1 MFNPSVH
8 IVILNWNGW
17 QDTVACIS
25 SLQALDYPNYRILV
39 VDNGSTDGSVHEIRR
54 AAPDVTVVST
64 GANLGFAGGNN
75 VGIRSAV
82 EHGADYV
89 WLLNND
95 TVVDKGALSALVE
108 VAESN
113 GAIGAVGSVLYYMD
127 QPERIQAYGGGKVSL
142 WIGYSRHYT
151 NVESSRMD
159 YLVAASL
166 LVRRIAFEKVGLLDD
181 GYFMYWEDTDFSFR
195 LRKAGWKLAVAT
207 NSKVL
212 HKESASMGK
221 KSPTLDRYFN
231 RSARRFFTRHAPLP
245 LLPVVLGVGGRFI
258 KRVLQRDWERALA
271 TLQGG
276 LSRG

>member
-1 MFNPSVH
+1 M
-8 IVILNWNGW
+8 
-17 QDTVACIS
+17 ACIS
-25 SLQALDYPNYRILV
+25 SLRAIDYPNYRILV
-39 VDNGSTDGSVHEIRR
+39 VDNGSMDGSVHEIRT

-64 GANLGFAGGNN
+64 GVNLGFAGGNN

-82 EHGADYV
+82 EQGAEYV

-108 VAESN
+108 VAESD
-113 GAIGAVGSVLYYMD
+113 GAIGAVGSVLYYLD

-151 NVESSRMD
+151 NMESSRMD

-231 RSARRFFTRHAPLP
+231 KSARRFFTRHAPLP

-258 KRVLQRDWERALA
+258 KRVLQGDWDRALA